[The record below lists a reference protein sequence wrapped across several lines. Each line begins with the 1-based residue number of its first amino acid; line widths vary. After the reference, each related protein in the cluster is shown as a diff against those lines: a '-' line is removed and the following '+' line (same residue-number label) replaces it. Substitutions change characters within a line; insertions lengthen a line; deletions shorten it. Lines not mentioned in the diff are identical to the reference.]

1 MEPVYLHRLHIPY
14 MNNYRVLTLVNLL
27 LFAAMGFNLP
37 LLTLYLQELGA
48 DFALISLILTSTILV
63 TLAGSPA
70 WGWLADRLRRR
81 KLLYIVALVGVGCA
95 YWWLSRA
102 TGVFAAWPA
111 RLLDALCMAGT
122 STLGLTLMGDTLER
136 SERKGRKMGFS
147 RGLGSLAFAAGALVG
162 GRLADALGL
171 ATMYQVCSGL
181 LFAAAV
187 TALLLQDVTPERG
200 SVSGRA
206 VVLGRPRLGLPLLFL
221 TGVVLWTM
229 AHVASTSMWPN
240 YMASQ
245 GYSKTAISSL
255 WSLAALIE
263 MPAMFLGGALSDVV
277 GRATVLA
284 AGGAGIVLVQLG
296 YLLLSASLPALLGV
310 QVVRGFGF
318 GSYTSASMTYAAEAG
333 GQEQRSSSSALF
345 YTAGSVG
352 QLAGNLLGGMLVQL
366 AGFHLL
372 LWVCAGLA
380 VCGTGCFWLLRRR
393 GDLHLAGHSST
404 P

>member
-63 TLAGSPA
+63 TLAGSPV

-171 ATMYQVCSGL
+171 AAMYQVCSGL
-181 LFAAAV
+181 LFAAAA
-187 TALLLQDVTPERG
+187 TALLLQEVKLEQRSVG
-200 SVSGRA
+200 SRVAVQGRH
-206 VVLGRPRLGLPLLFL
+206 LLGLPLLFL
-221 TGVVLWTM
+221 MGVVLWTM

-284 AGGAGIVLVQLG
+284 AGGAGIV
-296 YLLLSASLPALLGV
+296 
-310 QVVRGFGF
+310 
-318 GSYTSASMTYAAEAG
+318 
-333 GQEQRSSSSALF
+333 
-345 YTAGSVG
+345 
-352 QLAGNLLGGMLVQL
+352 
-366 AGFHLL
+366 
-372 LWVCAGLA
+372 
-380 VCGTGCFWLLRRR
+380 
-393 GDLHLAGHSST
+393 
-404 P
+404 

>member
-63 TLAGSPA
+63 TLAGSPV

-171 ATMYQVCSGL
+171 AAMYQVCSGL
-181 LFAAAV
+181 LFAAAA
-187 TALLLQDVTPERG
+187 TALLLQEVKLEQRSVG
-200 SVSGRA
+200 SRVAVQGRH
-206 VVLGRPRLGLPLLFL
+206 LLGLPLLFL
-221 TGVVLWTM
+221 MGVVLWTM

-296 YLLLSASLPALLGV
+296 YLFLSANLPALLGV

-318 GSYTSASMTYAAEAG
+318 GSYTSAAMTYAAEAG
-333 GQEQRSSSSALF
+333 SQEQRSSNSAIF
-345 YTAGSVG
+345 DTAGSVG

-366 AGFHLL
+366 AGFHAL

-393 GDLHLAGHSST
+393 GALHLAGQSLT